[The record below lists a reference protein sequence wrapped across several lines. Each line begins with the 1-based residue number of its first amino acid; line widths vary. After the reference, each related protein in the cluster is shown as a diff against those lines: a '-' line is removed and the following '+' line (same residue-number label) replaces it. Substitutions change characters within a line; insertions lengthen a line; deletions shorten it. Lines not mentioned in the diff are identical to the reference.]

1 MSSSIGNI
9 SKNALL
15 FLGGV
20 AVGYY
25 IKSLVDDDSF
35 EQVKYAAYSIF
46 NSSSN
51 DNKDYI
57 DVEVEV
63 IDDESE

>member
-9 SKNALL
+9 SKNAVL

-25 IKSLVDDDSF
+25 IKSIMDDDSF
-35 EQVKYAAYSIF
+35 DQVKYAAYSIL
-46 NSSSN
+46 NTSN
-51 DNKDYI
+51 NDDDDYI

-63 IDDESE
+63 IDDDK